1 MPLPALRPLVPDTLH
16 SRRNQTAH
24 LVLSPGRRRR
34 THTTIPA
41 SPSVPLPLFKPILLQ
56 SRCRREQESAKHAHH
71 GRRVLP
77 DVHRQLAEAEG
88 HEEADELVVLVQV
101 VLRRDVV
108 FPAVGRAG
116 EVQLGGQGDVGV
128 VEGDQP
134 DGEDLRDVEVED
146 EVLGVVRWRR
156 DVSWGWMQ

>member
-24 LVLSPGRRRR
+24 LVLSPRRRRR
-34 THTTIPA
+34 THTTCPA
-41 SPSVPLPLFKPILLQ
+41 SPSIPLPLLKPILLQ
-56 SRCRREQESAKHAHH
+56 SRRRCEQESAKHAHH
-71 GRRVLP
+71 RRRVLP
-77 DVHRQLAEAEG
+77 HVHRQLAETKG

-108 FPAVGRAG
+108 FPAVRWAG
-116 EVQLGGQGDVGV
+116 EVQLGGEGDVGV

-134 DGEDLRDVEVED
+134 DGENLGDVEVKD
-146 EVLGVVRWRR
+146 EVAGVVGWRS